1 MNDKRRDRR
10 LLCAELVQV
19 TFRSESGRQ
28 QRRVTNLEDISTTGL
43 CLQSETRI
51 PEETKV
57 TVNYG
62 GGELFGRVRYCV
74 FREIGFLIG
83 IEFDPGCRWS
93 KNIFKPE
100 HLLDPQGLSEEV
112 IH

>member
-1 MNDKRRDRR
+1 MNEKRRDRR

-28 QRRVTNLEDISTTGL
+28 QRRVTNLEDISATGL

-51 PEETKV
+51 PDDTKV

-62 GGELFGRVRYCV
+62 GGELFGTVRYCIY
-74 FREIGFLIG
+74 REIGFLIG
-83 IEFDPGCRWS
+83 IEFDAGCRWS
-93 KNIFKPE
+93 KKNFKPE
-100 HLLDPQGLSEEV
+100 HLLDPQGLSGDFV
-112 IH
+112 H